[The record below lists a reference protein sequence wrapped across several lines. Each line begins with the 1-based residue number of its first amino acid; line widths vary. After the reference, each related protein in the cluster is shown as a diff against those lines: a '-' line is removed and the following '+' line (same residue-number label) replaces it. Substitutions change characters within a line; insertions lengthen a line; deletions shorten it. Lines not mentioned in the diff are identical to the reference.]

1 MHAQHGGACVDRQ
14 QARGER
20 PRRPFVHGAAQE
32 GAEHALAR
40 HADDDRPADR
50 GQRSQRAQE
59 RESGQRFIV
68 DLEMTLIE
76 TSATRTDHLADTVDY
91 EAIAEAVA
99 AIVEGPPVSLL
110 EHLAALVADRVM
122 AEPRVLEV
130 AVTLRKPEV
139 RLARPVAETAVT
151 LRRAR

>member
-1 MHAQHGGACVDRQ
+1 MSDSVTVAVTGLECFGYHGVFPE
-14 QARGER
+14 ER
-20 PRRPFVHGAAQE
+20 TN
-32 GAEHALAR
+32 
-40 HADDDRPADR
+40 
-50 GQRSQRAQE
+50 
-59 RESGQRFIV
+59 GQRFVV

-99 AIVEGPPVSLL
+99 GIIEGPPVSLL
-110 EHLAALVADRVM
+110 EHLAALLADRVM

-130 AVTLRKPEV
+130 LVTVRKPEV
-139 RLARPVAETAVT
+139 VLARPVTETAVT